1 MVQIAPQNLPQLH
14 FGGGIQRGDALLAL
28 RRRQMREARA
38 KVLAACKANKKFFLN
53 TVRPD
58 SVQRMIQE
66 GVMIG
71 SGGAEAAE
79 AGRKYTKRPQP
90 W

>member
-1 MVQIAPQNLPQLH
+1 MPVP
-14 FGGGIQRGDALLAL
+14 
-28 RRRQMREARA
+28 MREARA

-53 TVRPD
+53 TVRPNT
-58 SVQRMIQE
+58 VAAMIQE

-79 AGRKYTKRPQP
+79 IGRKYSKRPQP